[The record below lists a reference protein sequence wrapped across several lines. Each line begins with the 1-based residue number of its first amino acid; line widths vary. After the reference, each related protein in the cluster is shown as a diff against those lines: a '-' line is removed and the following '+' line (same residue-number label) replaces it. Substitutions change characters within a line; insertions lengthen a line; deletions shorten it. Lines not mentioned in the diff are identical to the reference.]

1 MSLLN
6 PWVLLGIVMAVLS
19 AFGGGYYKGKDS
31 EYQRQQIEI
40 AALNAKARET
50 EQTMAKVAQTYGET
64 LRKANN
70 VAKAKENQLRA
81 DLNSG
86 ALKLRLPVKAPTCP
100 SLSVPETATV
110 ASGSD
115 SGEARAESGGSV
127 DVAADLLQI
136 AADGDAAIRKLN
148 TCLEAYETIRNTK

>member
-1 MSLLN
+1 MSIFN
-6 PWVLLGIVMAVLS
+6 PWVILGFVLAMLS
-19 AFGGGYYKGKDS
+19 SFGSGYFKGQNDEYK
-31 EYQRQQIEI
+31 RQQIEI

-50 EQTMAKVAQTYGET
+50 EQVMAQVAQSYGET

-70 VAKAKENQLRA
+70 VAKVKETKLRA
-81 DLNSG
+81 DIATGN
-86 ALKLRLPVKAPTCP
+86 LRLSIPTQSPVCP
-100 SLSVPETATV
+100 STTAAS

-115 SGEARAESGGSV
+115 SGEARTELSGST

-148 TCLEAYETIRNTK
+148 TCIQTYETLRNMK

>member
-31 EYQRQQIEI
+31 EYQRQQLEI

-50 EQTMAKVAQTYGET
+50 EQAMAKVAQTYGET

-100 SLSVPETATV
+100 SVPVSETATA

-115 SGEARAESGGSV
+115 SGEARAESSGSV

-136 AADGDAAIRKLN
+136 AADGDAAIRKLA
-148 TCLEAYETIRNTK
+148 TCIETYETLRNRK

>member
-1 MSLLN
+1 MSIFN
-6 PWVLLGIVMAVLS
+6 PWVILGFVLAMGT
-19 AFGGGYYKGKDS
+19 AFSGGYYKGKDS

-40 AALNAKARET
+40 AELNAKARET
-50 EQTMAKVAQTYGET
+50 EQTMAKVAQTYGDT

-81 DLNSG
+81 DLSNGS
-86 ALKLRLPVKAPTCP
+86 LKLRLPTKAPNCA
-100 SLSVPETATV
+100 VPVSETATA

-115 SGEARAESGGSV
+115 SGEARAESSGSV

>member
-1 MSLLN
+1 MSIFN
-6 PWVLLGIVMAVLS
+6 PWVILGFVLAMGT
-19 AFGGGYYKGKDS
+19 AFSSGYYKGENDES
-31 EYQRQQIEI
+31 QRQQIEI
-40 AALNAKARET
+40 AELNAKARET
-50 EQTMAKVAQTYGET
+50 EQAMAKVAQTYGDT

-81 DLNSG
+81 ALNAG
-86 ALKLRLPVKAPTCP
+86 ALKLRLPTKAPTCP
-100 SLSVPETATV
+100 SVPVSETPTA
-110 ASGSD
+110 AGGSD
-115 SGEARAESGGSV
+115 SGEARAESSGSV

>member
-1 MSLLN
+1 MSIFN
-6 PWVLLGIVMAVLS
+6 PSVILGFVLAMLS
-19 AFGGGYYKGKDS
+19 AFGSGYYKGENDES
-31 EYQRQQIEI
+31 QRQQVEI
-40 AALNAKARET
+40 AELNAKARET
-50 EQTMAKVAQTYGET
+50 EQTMAKVAHTYGET

-81 DLNSG
+81 DLSTG
-86 ALKLRLPVKAPTCP
+86 ALKLRLPPKAPNCAIP
-100 SLSVPETATV
+100 VSETTTI

-115 SGEARAESGGSV
+115 SGEARAESSGSV

-148 TCLEAYETIRNTK
+148 SCIETYETLRNTK

>member
-31 EYQRQQIEI
+31 EYQRQQLEI

-50 EQTMAKVAQTYGET
+50 EQAMAKVAQTYGET

-70 VAKAKENQLRA
+70 VAKVKENQLRA

-86 ALKLRLPVKAPTCP
+86 ALKLRLPTKATTCP
-100 SLSVPETATV
+100 SVPVPETATV

-115 SGEARAESGGSV
+115 SGEARAESSGSV

>member
-6 PWVLLGIVMAVLS
+6 PWVILGIVMAVLS
-19 AFGGGYYKGKDS
+19 AFGGGYYKGKDA

-50 EQTMAKVAQTYGET
+50 EQAMSKVAQTYGET

-70 VAKAKENQLRA
+70 AAKAKENKLRA
-81 DLNSG
+81 DLATGTFS
-86 ALKLRLPVKAPTCP
+86 LRIPVKAPTCP
-100 SLSVPETATV
+100 TLSATSDATP

-115 SGEARAESGGSV
+115 SGTTSAEL
-127 DVAADLLQI
+127 DRQTADALI
-136 AADGDAAIRKLN
+136 AITAEGDAAIRKLN
-148 TCLEAYETIRNTK
+148 ACIQTYNELRNMK